1 MKSILKVKKE
11 YLYMAFILLLIAGI
25 YGYGIT
31 RIYGMSIYPDEFGY
45 WASAA
50 SVLGWDWSQIAS
62 LGSYYS
68 FGYSLIL
75 LPILKFSGD
84 SVIAYKIAVTVNVV
98 LLCVAFFLLMGM
110 VRRLFPEVEKERGI
124 FFAGI
129 TVLYPAWLYYMQT
142 TLAEAMLIFMVI
154 LTAYLLLR
162 LMEKPR
168 VITGILLALAI
179 VYTYTLHMRAVG
191 VVIACGLTI
200 LLWGIL
206 TPGTRKKVC
215 LFLVILSLALMATF
229 VWKEMIQQSVY
240 SNSGKEVLNVNDY
253 GGQLNKLKVLFTTAG
268 IKNFAVNMAGKFL
281 YMGFA
286 SGGLV
291 YWGLGWCIVQGKE
304 LVQNI
309 RRKDKG
315 KAANWLGIYILLMA
329 AAQLG
334 ICGIYTVGA
343 KGPDWIIYGRYIELI
358 IPVLSFFGVCM
369 LNQSKHIFRG
379 QGLILGIY
387 SIMAGVC
394 LFACKD
400 MGAGH
405 IRGEHSA
412 LTSIFIGEGEVAP
425 KVFFGKVWLAGIVV
439 GGVITVLI
447 WYSRQKKIRTW
458 ILMLIMVAEILTG
471 IKISQLYVYS
481 SNQNMRM
488 DITMTNVLRE
498 RDDLGEQILF
508 LKEGSD
514 KWIGFLQMQLRE
526 QSIIVIEPA
535 ELEGLDTQNTL
546 ILAYYNSKYLD
557 KLEELYKHQVM
568 ADVYNVFY

>member
-1 MKSILKVKKE
+1 M
-11 YLYMAFILLLIAGI
+11 
-25 YGYGIT
+25 
-31 RIYGMSIYPDEFGY
+31 
-45 WASAA
+45 
-50 SVLGWDWSQIAS
+50 
-62 LGSYYS
+62 
-68 FGYSLIL
+68 
-75 LPILKFSGD
+75 
-84 SVIAYKIAVTVNVV
+84 
-98 LLCVAFFLLMGM
+98 
-110 VRRLFPEVEKERGI
+110 
-124 FFAGI
+124 
-129 TVLYPAWLYYMQT
+129 
-142 TLAEAMLIFMVI
+142 
-154 LTAYLLLR
+154 
-162 LMEKPR
+162 
-168 VITGILLALAI
+168 
-179 VYTYTLHMRAVG
+179 
-191 VVIACGLTI
+191 
-200 LLWGIL
+200 
-206 TPGTRKKVC
+206 
-215 LFLVILSLALMATF
+215 
-229 VWKEMIQQSVY
+229 
-240 SNSGKEVLNVNDY
+240 NVNDY

-315 KAANWLGIYILLMA
+315 KAVNWLGIYILLMT

-334 ICGIYTVGA
+334 ICGIYIINSIR
-343 KGPDWIIYGRYIELI
+343 PDVIIYGRYIELI
-358 IPVLSFFGVCM
+358 IPVLSFLGVCM
-369 LNQSKHIFRG
+369 LNQSRYIFQG

-387 SIMAGVC
+387 SIMAAIC

-400 MGAGH
+400 VGLSH

-412 LTSIFIGEGEVAP
+412 LTSIFIGEGEVVP
-425 KVFFGKVWLAGIVV
+425 KVFFGKVWLAGIIV

-447 WYSRQKKIRTW
+447 WYSRQKKTRTW
-458 ILMLIMVAEILTG
+458 MLMLIMVAEILTG

-488 DITMTNVLRE
+488 DITMINVLRE

-508 LKEGSD
+508 LNEGSD

-535 ELEGLDTQNTL
+535 ELEGLDTQNTV